1 MTEQEEGP
9 LDASHD
15 VPETR
20 PPVGVLDRAFAIL
33 GCFSEDRLRL
43 HLRDFAEATGLDK
56 ATLLRLL
63 GTLARH
69 GYVQRQEDGRYAPG
83 PAPLRLGA
91 LYRATSD
98 LSTRMPAVLQR
109 VMQQTGES
117 AAFYTRNGTH
127 RVCLFRVNARR
138 ELRHHVEVGD
148 HVPLAEGGSSVHVLM
163 AHTGGS
169 TPRTTAVLARGYAI
183 TRAERTPELASVS
196 VPVFEGDGAF
206 LGALAVVGLGSRL
219 TDAALLAAVET
230 ARDELRAQGFF
241 AKAPGPDG
249 A

>member
-1 MTEQEEGP
+1 ME
-9 LDASHD
+9 ASPD
-15 VPETR
+15 VLERR
-20 PPVGVLDRAFAIL
+20 PPAGVLDRAFAVL
-33 GCFSEDRLRL
+33 GCFSESRLRL
-43 HLRDFAEATGLDK
+43 HLRDFAQATSLDK

-69 GYVQRQEDGRYAPG
+69 GYVQREEDGRYAPG
-83 PAPLRLGA
+83 PTPLRLGA

-109 VMQQTGES
+109 VMQQTRES
-117 AAFYTRNGTH
+117 AAFYTRNGGD

-148 HVPLAEGGSSVHVLM
+148 HVPLAEGGSSVHVLL

-169 TPRTTAVLARGYAI
+169 TPLAAAVLARGYAI

-219 TDAALLAAVET
+219 TDAALLAAVDI
-230 ARDELRAQGFF
+230 AANELRAQGFF
-241 AKAPGPDG
+241 PRPPSPDS